1 MHFYIISF
9 HFYFS
14 IDSFTLVKLCINEGF
29 ELCKSYAKILQ
40 LMISLFFIAAM
51 QSNLETFCTFRLL
64 RWEDMRLEV
73 TPWDNLHRIIINQR
87 AVPRENIFYLSAL
100 LYCNNYLTNIT
111 FWGTSCAKVTSENV
125 YAIGILSTDVG
136 GYIFTG
142 NDFFTVKYMYTLLPL
157 NLSVHWTNTLRGRRQ
172 CYLRMW
178 KKLCR
183 YTSYLIYKYHKLGLA
198 CTNLRY

>member
-1 MHFYIISF
+1 MKFALHFYITAF

-14 IDSFTLVKLCINEGF
+14 IDSLTLVKLCIKEGF

-100 LYCNNYLTNIT
+100 LYCNNYLTHNT
-111 FWGTSCAKVTSENV
+111 FWRMSCAEVTSEDV
-125 YAIGILSTDVG
+125 YANGILSTDVG
-136 GYIFTG
+136 G
-142 NDFFTVKYMYTLLPL
+142 
-157 NLSVHWTNTLRGRRQ
+157 
-172 CYLRMW
+172 
-178 KKLCR
+178 
-183 YTSYLIYKYHKLGLA
+183 
-198 CTNLRY
+198 